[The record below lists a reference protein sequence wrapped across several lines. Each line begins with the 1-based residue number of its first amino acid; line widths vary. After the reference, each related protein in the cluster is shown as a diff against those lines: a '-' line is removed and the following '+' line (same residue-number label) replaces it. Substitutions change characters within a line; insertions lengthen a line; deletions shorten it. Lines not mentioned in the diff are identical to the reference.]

1 MYIKKVEVKNF
12 RLLKDVTLTLEE
24 KATVIVGRN
33 NSGKTSLTEFFRR
46 LLSDNSPSFA
56 LVDFPMVIQQDFW
69 EAFVHKCEGG
79 EEQAVIEILPTIEAK
94 ITLEYDTGTADLG
107 LLSEFIIDLDIN
119 SHEAIAIIRYKL
131 KDGKINTLFDNLTY
145 EADADLSKQK
155 RDFFR
160 SMKDRIPQ
168 LYTTSLIA
176 VDPTDNT
183 NQKLLELSKLRLL
196 LQAGFINA
204 QRGLDDITHKEK
216 DVLGKVFERL
226 LTTASAE
233 TAAAGERNIALEL
246 ERSVQGIQNSIDSDF
261 NEQLNG
267 LLPAFS
273 IFGYP
278 GLSDPHLCTETIL
291 DVQRLLENNTRIRY
305 ANADGVSLPESYNG
319 LGARNLIFILLQLYE
334 FFKSYKGKQMAPGV
348 HLIFIEEPEA
358 HLHPQM
364 QEVFIRKLS
373 EIANVFSEQYNEGH
387 SWPVQFIVTTH
398 STHMANEAPFEAIR
412 YFLST
417 REDNQYTRIKDLRSG
432 LCGDSWEQDREFLHK
447 YLTLTRCDL
456 FFADKAIMIEGPT
469 ERLLMPKL
477 IEKVEAALPNE
488 RKLSCQ
494 YISIIEVGGA
504 YAHHFFKLLDFLE
517 LRTLIITDLDSVKE
531 GQSQSGRRTYPAC
544 KVVEGTRTSNACIKT
559 WFNDD
564 TISPATLIAK
574 PEPEKINGFRR
585 IAYEVAESHDL
596 SACGRSFEDAFMLA
610 NRELFEIQGNSE
622 VEKADDAWRK
632 AANIDKTDF
641 ALKYAIENT
650 DWTVP
655 RYIKEGLSW
664 LSECISHPEPGAEVV
679 GQQEVVAHD

>member
-24 KATVIVGRN
+24 KTTVIVGRN

-56 LVDFPMVIQQDFW
+56 LVDFPLVIQQEFW
-69 EAFVHKCEGG
+69 DAFVRKSEGVG
-79 EEQAVIEILPTIEAK
+79 ESETVELLPTIEAK
-94 ITLEYDTGTADLG
+94 ITIVYDPRAHDLG
-107 LLSEFIIDLDIN
+107 LLSDFIIDLDIN
-119 SHEAIAIIRYKL
+119 SKEAIALISYKL
-131 KDGKINTLFDNLTY
+131 KDGKINALFENLTY
-145 EADADLSKQK
+145 MPDSDLPRQK

-160 SMKDRIPQ
+160 SMKERIPK
-168 LYTTSLIA
+168 LYVASLSA
-176 VDPTDNT
+176 VDPTDDS
-183 NQKLLELSKLRLL
+183 NQKSLDLLKLRSL

-204 QRGLDDITHKEK
+204 QRGLDDTTHKER

-226 LTTASAE
+226 LTSASAE
-233 TAAAGERNIALEL
+233 TAAADERTIALAL
-246 ERSVQGIQNSIDSDF
+246 ERAVQGIQSSIDSDF

-278 GLSDPHLCTETIL
+278 GLNDPHLCTETIL

-305 ANADGVSLPESYNG
+305 ANSNGVSLPETHNG
-319 LGARNLIFILLQLYE
+319 LGSRNLIFILLQLYE
-334 FFKSYKGKQMAPGV
+334 FFKCYKGKQLAPGV

-373 EIANVFSEQYNEGH
+373 ELANVFSELYNEGE

-417 REDNQYTRIKDLRSG
+417 RDDNKYTLIKDLRSG
-432 LCGDSWEQDREFLHK
+432 LRGESWEQDREFLHK

-477 IEKVEAALPNE
+477 IEKVEGSLSTE
-488 RKLSCQ
+488 QKLSCQ
-494 YISIIEVGGA
+494 YVSIIEVGGA

-517 LRTLIITDLDSVKE
+517 LRTLIITDMDSVKE

-544 KVVEGTRTSNACIKT
+544 KVAEGTRTSNACIKK
-559 WFNDD
+559 WFQDD
-564 TISPATLIAK
+564 HVSPDTLIGKLDA
-574 PEPEKINGFRR
+574 EKIDGFRR
-585 IAYEVAESHDL
+585 IAYEVPESQEAT
-596 SACGRSFEDAFMLA
+596 ACGRSFEDAFMLA
-610 NRELFEIQGNSE
+610 NRTLFHIQGINEAE
-622 VEKADDAWRK
+622 VANDAWNK
-632 AANIDKTDF
+632 AENIDKTDF
-641 ALKYAIENT
+641 ALKYAIESTAWN
-650 DWTVP
+650 VP
-655 RYIKEGLSW
+655 RYIKEGLIW
-664 LSECISHPEPGAEVV
+664 LSECVSHPATAREVV
-679 GQQEVVAHD
+679 GQEEVDHA